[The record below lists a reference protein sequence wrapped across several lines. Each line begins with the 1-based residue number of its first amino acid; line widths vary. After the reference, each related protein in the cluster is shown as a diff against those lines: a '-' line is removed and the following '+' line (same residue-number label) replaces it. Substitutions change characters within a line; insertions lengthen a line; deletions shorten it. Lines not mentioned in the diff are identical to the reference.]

1 MWQAKPPNLGGL
13 VSLNLQNLGNGAKIA
28 KSLPNWAGTFV
39 QQTSLD
45 DFLIFVGIFFIFQCL
60 PTAAYFTRL
69 SDLTLA
75 CHYFSAKMA
84 DFLKDV
90 LWPLYL

>member
-1 MWQAKPPNLGGL
+1 MWQAKPPDLGGL
-13 VSLNLQNLGNGAKIA
+13 VSLNLQDLGNGADAAI
-28 KSLPNWAGTFV
+28 SLLKWAGTSV
-39 QQTSLD
+39 QQTSLE

-60 PTAAYFTRL
+60 PTAVYFTRL

-84 DFLKDV
+84 DFLTDV
-90 LWPLYL
+90 L